1 MYFAFVVIV
10 LADVFATAMACYV
23 NPGAHVMNDSA
34 DATWTA
40 FCLMA
45 LIGAPAMAAHLAWW

>member
-1 MYFAFVVIV
+1 
-10 LADVFATAMACYV
+10 
-23 NPGAHVMNDSA
+23 MNDGA

-45 LIGAPAMAAHLAWW
+45 LIGAPAMAAHLAGW